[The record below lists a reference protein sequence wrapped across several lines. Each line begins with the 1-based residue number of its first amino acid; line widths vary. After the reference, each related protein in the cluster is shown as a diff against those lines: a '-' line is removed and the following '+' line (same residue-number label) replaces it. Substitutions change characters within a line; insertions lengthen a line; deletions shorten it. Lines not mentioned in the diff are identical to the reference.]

1 MFVYAS
7 RSLLLPSKDH
17 SRVFPL
23 PRGYTGE
30 VPDWAADT
38 DYFQAL
44 VREKKIVLPESK
56 RDRDLQTA
64 QEAGEK
70 RKVRRGEKVE

>member
-17 SRVFPL
+17 SRV
-23 PRGYTGE
+23 
-30 VPDWAADT
+30 PDWAANT

-44 VREKKIVLPESK
+44 VREKKIVLPKSK

-70 RKVRRGEKVE
+70 RKIRRGTTEEQR